1 MKEFYFER
9 TIYVEEKYRVTMS
22 DDMANQTVARK
33 ILSRSLANDK
43 PTEAVVLL
51 DSKVIKTGRLN
62 P

>member
-1 MKEFYFER
+1 MKEFYFKR
-9 TIYVEEKYRVTMS
+9 IIYVEEKYRVTMS

-33 ILSRSLANDK
+33 ILSRSLVNEK

-51 DSKVIKTGRLN
+51 DSKVVKTGRLN